1 MKITQDEKTGDVEVY
16 FTRSEFKAIRKHK
29 KIVLPAAR
37 AKDAI
42 NNVAKVLVD
51 LNEHFPEDIKNKK
64 TTSED
69 I

>member
-1 MKITQDEKTGDVEVY
+1 MKITQNEETGDVEVY
-16 FTRSEFKAIRKHK
+16 FTRPEFKAIRKHK
-29 KIVLPAAR
+29 KLVFPAVR
-37 AKDAI
+37 AKNAI

-51 LNEHFPEDIKNKK
+51 LNEHFPEDIKTQK